1 MKEQA
6 YQKARENFYAK
17 FPDFWSNLYGQEY
30 ALYSLH
36 EITEEEAAHIR
47 KVTNRVGRIFCK
59 MAKLLRGLE
68 EETLLELGY
77 PKETIPF
84 LSIKELKAES
94 VISRVDL
101 VKTKDTYK
109 VLEINSDTP
118 TFIKEL
124 FQMNG
129 EVCKEFNRTDPNAQ
143 EEEHLGR
150 AVKNAIFESYQAL
163 GKKDFPNIVFTSHDE
178 NFEDKQTVLYLKDIC
193 KLPSQYVPLHKL
205 KIMEGEALLDEEG
218 RKIDVLYRQTFP
230 VESLILDRDQETG
243 ANVGLQLLELVR
255 LKKLAIVNPLS
266 AFLLQSKAVQAII
279 WGLHEQNSDY
289 FTQEEHEWIS
299 EYFLATYLE
308 PTPFR
313 TAGKKYV
320 EKPTFGR
327 EGDSVKIYAHSG
339 EKVEEDPNNS
349 YVDYVQV
356 YQEYIDLPKISFQTD
371 HGEKE
376 GHMMIGAFL
385 VNEKASAFGYRLGK
399 QIIDNLSYFMPVG
412 FKHTKE

>member
-6 YQKARENFYAK
+6 YQTARENFYAK
-17 FPDFWSNLYGQEY
+17 FPAFWSNLYGQEY
-30 ALYSLH
+30 ALYSLY
-36 EITEEEAAHIR
+36 EIEEEEASHIR
-47 KVTNRVGRIFCK
+47 KVTKRVGRIFSK

-84 LSIKELKAES
+84 LSIKEMEAES

-129 EVCKEFNRTDPNAQ
+129 EVCKEFNRADPNAQ
-143 EEEHLGR
+143 EEERLGR
-150 AVKNAIFESYQAL
+150 AVKNAIFESYQVL
-163 GKKDFPNIVFTSHDE
+163 GKKEFPNIVFTSHDE

-193 KLPSQYVPLHKL
+193 KLPAQYVPLHKL
-205 KIMEGEALLDEEG
+205 KIIEGEALLDEEG

-230 VESLILDRDQETG
+230 IESLILDKDQETG

-299 EYFLATYLE
+299 AYFLATYLE
-308 PTPFR
+308 PTPFL
-313 TAGKKYV
+313 TAGEKYV

-327 EGDSVKIYAHSG
+327 EGDSVKIYTHSG
-339 EKVEEDPNNS
+339 EKIDEDPNNS

-356 YQEYIDLPKISFQTD
+356 YQEYIDLPKVSFQTD
-371 HGEKE
+371 NGEQD

-385 VNEKASAFGYRLGK
+385 VNEQASAFGYRLGK

>member
-1 MKEQA
+1 MKEQVYQAEREA
-6 YQKARENFYAK
+6 YYAR
-17 FPDFWSNLYGQEY
+17 FPTFWSNLYDQEY
-30 ALYSLH
+30 ALYSVY
-36 EITEEEAAHIR
+36 EIEPEEAVDIR
-47 KVTNRVGRIFCK
+47 NVANRVGRIFSK

-77 PKETIPF
+77 PLETIPY
-84 LSIKELKAES
+84 LSIKGIVAES
-94 VISRVDL
+94 IISRVDL
-101 VKTKDTYK
+101 VKTNDTYK

-129 EVCKEFNRTDPNAQ
+129 EVCKEFGRVDPNCQ
-143 EEEHLGR
+143 EEERLGR
-150 AVKNAIFESYQAL
+150 AVKNAIFESYQVL
-163 GKKDFPNIVFTSHDE
+163 EKKEFPNIVFTSHDE

-193 KLPSQYVPLHKL
+193 RLPSQYVPLHKL
-205 KIMEGEALLDEEG
+205 KIIEGEALLDEEG

-230 VESLILDRDQETG
+230 IESLILDKDAETG
-243 ANVGLQLLELVR
+243 ASVGLQLLELVR
-255 LKKLAIVNPLS
+255 LKKLSIVNPLS

-279 WGLHEQNSDY
+279 WGLHEQRSEF
-289 FTQEEHEWIS
+289 FTKEEHKWIG

-308 PTPFR
+308 PTPFLS
-313 TAGKKYV
+313 AGKKYV

-327 EGDSVKIYAHSG
+327 EGDSVKIYAPSG

-356 YQEYIDLPKISFQTD
+356 YQEYVDLPKISFQTESGWKD
-371 HGEKE
+371 

-385 VNEKASAFGYRLGK
+385 VNEQASAFGYRLGK

-412 FKHTKE
+412 FKQIKE